1 MAGRGKGVGGGVC
14 ADSGS
19 GGQDQ
24 AGGRTWHI
32 GHICREILT
41 LQVHPKRARGKE
53 LASLVPGSY
62 VGPREQAKLQELTE
76 IDVHRRAPIMPTSTV
91 TSSDLQ

>member
-32 GHICREILT
+32 GHICREIVI
-41 LQVHPKRARGKE
+41 VHPKRARGKE

-62 VGPREQAKLQELTE
+62 VGPWEQTKSHKSLL
-76 IDVHRRAPIMPTSTV
+76 R
-91 TSSDLQ
+91 